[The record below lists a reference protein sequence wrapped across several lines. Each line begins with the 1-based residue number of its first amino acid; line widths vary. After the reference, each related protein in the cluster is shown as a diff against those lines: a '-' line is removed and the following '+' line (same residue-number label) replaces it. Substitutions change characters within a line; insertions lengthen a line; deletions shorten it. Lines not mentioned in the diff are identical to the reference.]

1 MTTQGFAGSVSSALS
16 IIGQPAVAAV
26 FTPANPIEPCN
37 AAPGALVSALAV
49 TGADRNAVTW
59 NLPGDTA
66 NFALSS
72 TNIVAGSGRIA
83 SGDCGKLKMVTAT
96 GTQQ

>member
-49 TGADRNAVTW
+49 TGGDGNAVTW
-59 NLPGDTA
+59 NLP

-83 SGDCGKLKMVTAT
+83 SGDCGKLKRVTAT